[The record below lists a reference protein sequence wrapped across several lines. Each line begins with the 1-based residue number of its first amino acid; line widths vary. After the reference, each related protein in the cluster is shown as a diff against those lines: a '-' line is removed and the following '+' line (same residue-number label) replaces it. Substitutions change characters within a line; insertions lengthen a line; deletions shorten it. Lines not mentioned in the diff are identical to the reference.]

1 MLIFTLPSWYKSKK
15 YPENSI
21 FIFEQMKALKKFN
34 NDVVVLSVQP
44 ISIKS
49 QKIADKSIKIV
60 DDNGIITYYTEINT
74 FMPSKFRRIY
84 VFQFKKALAKLLKK
98 AINDF
103 GKPDVLYAHFTYA
116 AGISAV
122 KLKTDIPIV
131 VEEHYSGLMDEIDDT
146 LRYYLRKTIENSEK
160 FICVSNGLKES
171 IEQKVGIYENVDV
184 ISNMINPCFRFFP
197 REKKK
202 EFTFFSMG
210 SLIPRKGFL
219 LLIEAFS
226 EEFKNSSN
234 VILKIAGQG
243 DQKEKIIDFIKKN
256 NMEERITILGQ
267 LNRLQ
272 TLNYYI
278 NCDCFVLASEAETY
292 GLVYREAMAV
302 GRPIISTKHGGFG
315 KNWNEKI
322 GKLIDVGNKDQLK
335 MALRYVYENYKEYD
349 LNEISNIAL
358 SECSADSVAKNIIQ
372 VLKIAKDK

>member
-49 QKIADKSIKIV
+49 QKISDKSIKIV

-243 DQKEKIIDFIKKN
+243 DQKEKIIDFINKN

-267 LNRLQ
+267 LSRSQ

-335 MALRYVYENYKEYD
+335 MAMRYVYENYKEYD

-372 VLKIAKDK
+372 VLKSAKDK

>member
-1 MLIFTLPSWYKSKK
+1 MLIFTLPSWYKTKK

-21 FIFEQMKALKKFN
+21 FIYEQMKALKKFN
-34 NDVVVLSVQP
+34 NDIIVLSVQP

-49 QKIADKSIKIV
+49 KKIADKSIKIV
-60 DDNGIITYYTEINT
+60 DDDGIMTFYTEINT

-98 AINDF
+98 AMDDF

-131 VEEHYSGLMDEIDDT
+131 VEEHYSGLMNEIDDT
-146 LRYYLRKTIENSEK
+146 FKYYLRKTIENSEK

-171 IEQKVGIYENVDV
+171 IAEKVGIYENVDV
-184 ISNMINPCFRFFP
+184 ISNMINPCFRFYP
-197 REKKK
+197 REQKR

-243 DQKEKIIDFIKKN
+243 NQKEKIIDFIKRN
-256 NMEERITILGQ
+256 NMEERIIILGQ
-267 LNRLQ
+267 LDRSQ
-272 TLNYYI
+272 TLDYYI

-315 KNWNEKI
+315 KNWNKKVGE
-322 GKLIDVGNKDQLK
+322 LIDVGNKNQLK
-335 MALRYVYENYKEYD
+335 KAMRYVYENYNKYD

-358 SECSADSVAKNIIQ
+358 SECSADSVAKNIMQ
-372 VLKIAKDK
+372 VLESTKNK